1 MLTSCHKS
9 GVLHN
14 TRLLSP
20 SSLSQ
25 KSGLVGLVSLLQIS
39 QGGNQGVSRVVL
51 LLEPLEMN
59 LLPGSFTLLAESASL
74 WLQDWS
80 PQFPSFLAGQQT
92 SFGLQPEAA
101 CILSPAFYLVPFSSC
116 RGSPPHS
123 RASALSALTLFWGVS
138 LRNDSA
144 FKGVMGVGWAITL
157 IKSAKFLLLYK
168 VMFTQDPRSKVQ
180 ASLKLILPI
189 TSNWKIGI

>member
-39 QGGNQGVSRVVL
+39 QGRNQGVSRVVL

-74 WLQDWS
+74 WLQD
-80 PQFPSFLAGQQT
+80 
-92 SFGLQPEAA
+92 
-101 CILSPAFYLVPFSSC
+101 
-116 RGSPPHS
+116 
-123 RASALSALTLFWGVS
+123 
-138 LRNDSA
+138 
-144 FKGVMGVGWAITL
+144 
-157 IKSAKFLLLYK
+157 
-168 VMFTQDPRSKVQ
+168 
-180 ASLKLILPI
+180 
-189 TSNWKIGI
+189 